1 MKKTG
6 KIYIK
11 LLILLIGIY
20 VVITLI
26 NQQKTL
32 NEYTRTSN
40 NLEYQ
45 ISEQE
50 KNKKELTEKKEKV
63 GSLEFIEDTAR
74 EKLDMYLPNER
85 VYLDKGN

>member
-1 MKKTG
+1 MKKRK

-11 LLILLIGIY
+11 ILIILIGIY

-32 NEYTRTSN
+32 NEYKRTSK

-45 ISEQE
+45 IAEQE
-50 KNKKELTEKKEKV
+50 KKQKELNDKKEKV